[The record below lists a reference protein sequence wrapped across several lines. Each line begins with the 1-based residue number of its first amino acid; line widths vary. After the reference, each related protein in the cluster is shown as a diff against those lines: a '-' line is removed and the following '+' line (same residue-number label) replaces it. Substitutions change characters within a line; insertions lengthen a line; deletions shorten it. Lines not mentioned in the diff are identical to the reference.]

1 MMRQAAFF
9 SDNNFQDY
17 EFTRL
22 NTYEKKEMSEELTI
36 ILSNNYYW
44 NQPLARRSQFLA
56 IIGNYCPKKQAACG
70 EEKRHI
76 CVRKTHD
83 KTEHLC
89 PSVQSVGRKKNSRN
103 LNYFNYGNLFL
114 KSHGI

>member
-1 MMRQAAFF
+1 MRQAAFF

-44 NQPLARRSQFLA
+44 NQFLA

-89 PSVQSVGRKKNSRN
+89 PSVQSVGRKNTPE
-103 LNYFNYGNLFL
+103 
-114 KSHGI
+114 I